1 MSSPGHASH
10 PAHPFRP
17 FRPYRP
23 KLIAAFNGIGRAL
36 ETLGLR
42 ASLDAEA
49 LIAAARK
56 KTGLTDFG
64 DASFREGLAVLT
76 RSLDTEAQ
84 LHPLGRLIM
93 RQRLIGLLVVRLKVQ
108 ALFAQH
114 PEIHQQTI
122 HAPLVIAGLQRT
134 GTTMLH
140 RLLAADPQL
149 RALRSYEAM
158 NPVRETDANNADPRL
173 QATRLAEKAL
183 RYMAPQ
189 FFAIHPVNA
198 DAPEEEILLMDYSFL
213 SDVAESLANV
223 PSYAAWLRNQDVTP
237 AYAYMKSLLQLMQWQ
252 AGSQSARWVLKTP
265 AHLGHL
271 DILLQVFPDARIIQ
285 THRDPARTAA
295 SYSSMMAHGHGV
307 FSDTVDAHAVA
318 AHWHRKNVAM
328 VEAALQVRAAHPA
341 SFIDVSYYD
350 VIEEPMAQVRRIH
363 EFADLAL
370 TPAAVAAMEASRRD
384 NPQNKH
390 GVHNYTLEEFG
401 LSLAQIRRDYGR
413 YREFFSIPEEG
424 GKTT

>member
-1 MSSPGHASH
+1 MTSPGHVSH
-10 PAHPFRP
+10 P

-23 KLIAAFNGIGRAL
+23 KLIAAFNGVGRAL

-64 DASFREGLAVLT
+64 DASFRNGLEVLT
-76 RSLDTEAQ
+76 RALDTEAQ

-93 RQRLIGLLVVRLKVQ
+93 RQRLIGLLVVRLKAQ
-108 ALFAQH
+108 ALFTRH
-114 PEIHQQTI
+114 PEIRQQAI
-122 HAPLVIAGLQRT
+122 RAPLVIAGLQRT

-158 NPVRETDANNADPRL
+158 NPLSEPGMASSGSDPRL

-307 FSDTVDAHAVA
+307 FTDTVDAHAVA

-328 VEAALQVRAAHPA
+328 VEAALQVRAAHPV

-350 VIEEPMAQVRRIH
+350 VIEEPMAQVRRIY
-363 EFADLAL
+363 EFAGLAL
-370 TPAAVAAMEASRRD
+370 TPAALAAMEASRRD

-390 GVHNYTLEEFG
+390 GVHNYTLEDFG

-413 YREFFSIPEEG
+413 YREFFGIPEEG
-424 GKTT
+424 GKAA

>member
-1 MSSPGHASH
+1 MTSPSPGRA
-10 PAHPFRP
+10 ARP
-17 FRPYRP
+17 FHPYRP
-23 KLIAAFNGIGRAL
+23 KFIAALNGIGRAL

-42 ASLDAEA
+42 ASLDARA
-49 LIAAARK
+49 LIAAACK

-64 DASFREGLAVLT
+64 DASFRSGLEILT

-84 LHPLGRLIM
+84 LHPVGRLIM
-93 RQRLIGLLVVRLKVQ
+93 RQRLIGLLAVRLKAQ
-108 ALFAQH
+108 ALFTKH
-114 PEIHQQTI
+114 PEIRQQEI
-122 HAPLVIAGLQRT
+122 DAPLVIAGLQRT

-140 RLLAADPQL
+140 RLLAADPRL

-158 NPVRETDANNADPRL
+158 NPLGEPHPAGSPDPRL
-173 QATRLAEKAL
+173 KATRLAEKAL

-223 PSYAAWLRNQDVTP
+223 PGYAAWLRTQDVTP

-252 AGSQSARWVLKTP
+252 AGTQPAPRWILKTP

-271 DILLQVFPDARIIQ
+271 DILLKTFPDAKIIQ

-307 FSDTVDAHAVA
+307 FSDAVDARAVA

-328 VEAALQVRAAHPA
+328 VDAARCVRAAHPA

-350 VIEEPMAQVRRIH
+350 VIADPLPQVRRIY
-363 EFADLAL
+363 EFSGIELTLA
-370 TPAAVAAMEASRRD
+370 AIAAMDAARRD

-390 GVHNYTLEEFG
+390 GVHSYALEDFG
-401 LSLAQIRRDYGR
+401 LSLTQIRQDYGR
-413 YREFFSIPEEG
+413 YREFFGIPEEG
-424 GKTT
+424 KAN